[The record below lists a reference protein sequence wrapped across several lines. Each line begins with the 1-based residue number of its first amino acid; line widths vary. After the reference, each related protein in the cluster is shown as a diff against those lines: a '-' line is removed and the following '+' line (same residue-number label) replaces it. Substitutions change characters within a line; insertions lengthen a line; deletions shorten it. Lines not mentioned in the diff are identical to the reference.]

1 MPKTK
6 SPNARPQPHPET
18 SVSPKQLAANRA
30 NAQKS
35 TGPRTPEGRARS
47 ARNAV
52 QHGFTGS
59 TFAAVRLEDIH
70 EIGRLKADAVAC
82 YRPVN
87 AQEMYAVER
96 IALAQFKIFRGY
108 RLEAGLFT
116 AALDDVLDPNGLPW
130 RPLTAEM
137 VEGNF
142 PVTRVQN
149 RNFACATGLRK
160 MVERS
165 RDPLAL
171 LLRYQAQAEREY
183 RRALEDFERLKA
195 LREQMPNEPIWQ
207 EEIEEN
213 HELATLEE
221 LKVTL
226 PDGVVYDPGAG
237 PDPDEPFP
245 FSVEQTSR
253 VPSPVLSGREGSK
266 PDEQ

>member
-1 MPKTK
+1 MPRTKSSQQSPQSHPKTVI
-6 SPNARPQPHPET
+6 SE
-18 SVSPKQLAANRA
+18 KQLAANRL

-35 TGPRTPEGRARS
+35 TGPRTPEGKARS
-47 ARNAV
+47 ACNAV

-70 EIGRLKADAVAC
+70 EIGKLKADAVAC
-82 YRPVN
+82 YRPIN

-108 RLEAGLFT
+108 RLEAGMFT
-116 AALDDVLDPNGLPW
+116 AAIDDVLDPNGLPW
-130 RPLTAEM
+130 RPLTPEM
-137 VEGNF
+137 IEGNF

-171 LLRYQAQAEREY
+171 LLRYQAQAERDY
-183 RRALEDFERLKA
+183 RRAIEDFERLKA
-195 LREQMPNEPIWQ
+195 LREEMPNEPIWQ
-207 EEIEEN
+207 EEIQET

-226 PDGVVYDPGAG
+226 PDGVIYDPSAG

-245 FSVEQTSR
+245 FSVEQPSR
-253 VPSPVLSGREGSK
+253 VPSPVSPGHQGSV
-266 PDEQ
+266 PDKQ